1 MCQHPVGAL
10 WSVPAGDTSCSAG
23 MIFGAEHL
31 EGIDPVPQTRAE
43 RSRGPASRPP
53 ARSPHLFGERLK
65 KRDGDA
71 RWGWGGKSHSGYA
84 LGSAHW
90 AKATAYA
97 FDTLLQKECA
107 EVAKPEWWNDEGMT
121 ALSARVVRAA
131 PNYESAL
138 DMRAIVLSGFSD
150 AWEAEPRSVAELKEA
165 ATCFDRSAALCDAP
179 AWKAESFRLA
189 DRCRSRAEAHM

>member
-1 MCQHPVGAL
+1 MQRWHDIWGGAPGRHRP
-10 WSVPAGDTSCSAG
+10 STASACGTFKRSCIS
-23 MIFGAEHL
+23 
-31 EGIDPVPQTRAE
+31 TT
-43 RSRGPASRPP
+43 P

-179 AWKAESFRLA
+179 ALKADLANNAGWCRSKAETL
-189 DRCRSRAEAHM
+189 